1 MKYLTTIH
9 LFYILGILLLIFL
22 PSNGMGKVEHTR
34 ILELRLDYLVHI
46 LIFLPWA
53 FLIPKSGVKPWQWL
67 MLGLVFAT
75 IAEFI
80 HFFLP
85 YRSFNINDLI
95 GNVAGIILGWGI
107 FLIRELILI

>member
-1 MKYLTTIH
+1 
-9 LFYILGILLLIFL
+9 
-22 PSNGMGKVEHTR
+22 
-34 ILELRLDYLVHI
+34 
-46 LIFLPWA
+46 
-53 FLIPKSGVKPWQWL
+53 